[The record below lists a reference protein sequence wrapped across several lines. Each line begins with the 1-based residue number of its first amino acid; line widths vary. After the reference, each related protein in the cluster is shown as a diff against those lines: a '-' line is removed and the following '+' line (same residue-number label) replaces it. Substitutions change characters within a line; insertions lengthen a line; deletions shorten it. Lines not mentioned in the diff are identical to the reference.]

1 MGIFLKRHAVLFVA
15 FSPSTAP
22 CTQAASAC
30 GSACD
35 VSTDKTFGREARWIP
50 RANIYNIYIW
60 YIHCVCVQYILYIYT
75 CMYSIELCIYI
86 YTRIRMYMYA
96 VRLYVYTL

>member
-1 MGIFLKRHAVLFVA
+1 LRCAVFNLSHELIHHGDFFKDMLYFFWHSA
-15 FSPSTAP
+15 SPSTAS

-50 RANIYNIYIW
+50 RANIYNIYIYTLCMCAV
-60 YIHCVCVQYILYIYT
+60 YIYILYIYI
-75 CMYSIELCIYI
+75 M
-86 YTRIRMYMYA
+86 
-96 VRLYVYTL
+96 